1 VAAGVLS
8 GRVLDPGGAPVAGAR
23 VVVTASPGP
32 VPDVA
37 QLTGTDGRFSTPAP
51 RPGAY
56 RIAAYADGFAAT
68 EAAVDVPAA
77 GGPPAV
83 EITLGREE
91 SGPRGVRSC

>member
-1 VAAGVLS
+1 MAVGVLT

-23 VVVTASPGP
+23 VLVTASPGP
-32 VPDVA
+32 VPDLA
-37 QLTGTDGRFSTPAP
+37 QLTGADGRFSSPAP

-56 RIAAYADGFAAT
+56 RIAAYADGFASG
-68 EAAVDVPAA
+68 EVGVEVPAA

-91 SGPRGVRSC
+91 